1 MMYLYVLT
9 FANGKQYIGQ
19 TKNCK
24 DRLAGHKCDAVTH
37 NLDTLV
43 YKAWRKYGD
52 PKFKV
57 LAIVEDYM
65 IDETEI
71 KAIKVFNTLK
81 PNGYNL
87 ANGGNTTLGLKH
99 TPEQCERNRQAR
111 LGKRPSE
118 ETKAKLSLAR
128 LGRFVSEETRL
139 KISNAL
145 KGRATCPQTPEVRA
159 KRAASLIGKKHS
171 QETKDRL
178 SVIMTGIRAAKYWK
192 SRGGHDKN

>member
-1 MMYLYVLT
+1 MMFLYMLT
-9 FANGKQYIGQ
+9 FSNGKQYIGQ

-24 DRLAGHKCDAVTH
+24 DRFAGHKCDALTH
-37 NLDTLV
+37 NVDILV
-43 YKAWRKYGD
+43 YKAWRKHGD
-52 PKFKV
+52 PIIKV
-57 LAIVEDYM
+57 LAVVEDYM

-71 KAIKVFNTLK
+71 KAIAAYGTLN

-118 ETKAKLSLAR
+118 ETRAKLSKAR
-128 LGRFVSEETRL
+128 MGKPVSEATRL

-159 KRAASLIGKKHS
+159 KRTASLTGKKHS
-171 QETKDRL
+171 QETKDRM
-178 SVIMTGIRAAKYWK
+178 SVIMTTVRATKYWNSRAK
-192 SRGGHDKN
+192 S